1 MSHQP
6 LISVIVPVYNVE
18 NYVGACIDSI
28 TEQSYDNLEIIL
40 IDDGSTDNSGAI
52 CDQYSNRDNRIKVIH
67 QQNGGLS
74 MARNTGLDVLRGEYV
89 TFVDSDDLIHREAIA
104 TMWKQLIS
112 NDADISTI
120 SFTTFKESGTP
131 PSKAPLGARFIMNG
145 HHAVKSMLYQRKIDN
160 SAWGKLF
167 KASLF
172 ASHRFPAG
180 MLYEDLATIPLVCL
194 DANRVA
200 INTTGMYFY
209 RNRATSIIGTFTL
222 RRADV
227 LDVTD
232 RLVDYFSA
240 NNTSILHAAKSRKF
254 SANMNI
260 LWLMTVTGI
269 GNEELTTRCWNNI
282 KQLRWEI
289 LLNPCVRLKNKCGAI
304 ASFTGLNHLMTILN
318 RFKD

>member
-1 MSHQP
+1 MNSQP

-18 NYVGACIDSI
+18 DYVGACIDSI
-28 TEQSYDNLEIIL
+28 IEQTYEKLEIIL

-52 CDQYSNRDNRIKVIH
+52 CDQYSTRDNRIKVIH
-67 QQNGGLS
+67 QPNGGLS
-74 MARNTGLDVLRGEYV
+74 MARNAGLDVMSGEYV
-89 TFVDSDDLIHREAIA
+89 TFVDSDDLIHREALA

-112 NDADISTI
+112 TDADISTI
-120 SFTTFKESGTP
+120 SLTTFKESGTP
-131 PSKAPLGARFIMNG
+131 PAKAPWGARCVMNG
-145 HHAVKSMLYQRKIDN
+145 HKAVKSMLYQRKIDN
-160 SAWGKLF
+160 SACGKLF

-180 MLYEDLATIPLVCL
+180 ILYEDLATIPLVCL
-194 DANRVA
+194 DAVRVA

-227 LDVTD
+227 LNVTD
-232 RLVDYFSA
+232 TLVNIFT
-240 NNTSILHAAKSRKF
+240 TSHPSMLHAAKSRKF

-282 KQLRWEI
+282 KQLRWQAI
-289 LLNPCVRLKNKCGAI
+289 FNPCVRLKNKCGAI
-304 ASFTGLNHLMTILN
+304 ASLAGLNGLMTILN

>member
-1 MSHQP
+1 MNSQP

-28 TEQSYDNLEIIL
+28 IEQTYDNIEIIL
-40 IDDGSTDNSGAI
+40 VNDGSTDNSGAI

-74 MARNTGLDVLRGEYV
+74 MARNSGIDAMSGEYV

-104 TMWKQLIS
+104 SMWKQLTR
-112 NDADISTI
+112 NAADISTI
-120 SFTTFKESGTP
+120 SLTSFKESGTP
-131 PSKAPLGARFIMNG
+131 PSKAPMGARCVMSGYN
-145 HHAVKSMLYQRKIDN
+145 AAKSMLYQRKIDN
-160 SAWGKLF
+160 SACGKLF

-172 ASHRFPAG
+172 ATHRFPEG
-180 MLYEDLATIPLVCL
+180 MLYEDLATIPLVSL
-194 DANRVA
+194 AANRVA

-209 RNRATSIIGTFTL
+209 RNRTSSIIGTFTL

-240 NNTSILHAAKSRKF
+240 NHHSLLHAAKSRKF

-269 GNEELTTRCWNNI
+269 RNEQLTTRCWENI
-282 KQLRWEI
+282 KQLRWKTI
-289 LLNPCVRLKNKCGAI
+289 FNPCVRLKNKCGAI
-304 ASFTGLNHLMTILN
+304 ASFTGLSCLMTILN